1 MFNDADIDDDSDE
14 LTYDD
19 IRLYR
24 VKNPVLFFKS
34 VCAVAIGMT
43 ILYLKYQLSNCQSA

>member
-1 MFNDADIDDDSDE
+1 MFNDTNIDDDSDE

-24 VKNPVLFFKS
+24 VRNPVLFFKS
-34 VCAVAIGMT
+34 VCVGVVVMT
-43 ILYLKYQLSNCQSA
+43 ILYLKYQLSNCQCA